1 MFGSEARKCRRA
13 ESEKGR
19 RPISGAERLYDFIGF
34 RLSRQRRIRRENRKE
49 VFGFSP

>member
-1 MFGSEARKCRRA
+1 MFGSETRKSRRA

-19 RPISGAERLYDFIGF
+19 RPISGAEWLNDLIGF
-34 RLSRQRRIRRENRKE
+34 RLSRQRRIRRENRKK